1 MYAAF
6 GETMANVAALIVASF
21 VLTAMPVL
29 AGESRGFARFGYAS
43 GSRTFG
49 GLHARFGHD
58 SLTQRFDSFHFRS
71 GGRHPF
77 SHHFFHRRFHFGH
90 PGIIFHRPFGFQGT
104 FPGWRFIP
112 IQPSSPVIWSHYPIT
127 PGYEPRWHAPNVNV
141 EGERRDQRPLIS
153 LMLEHRE
160 ELELSRKQVQ
170 ELERLRHDYQREVIR
185 SEADLR
191 IAEIDLEKLLK
202 DDPVDLD
209 QVKAK
214 LQEIERVRADDRF
227 RRIRTIEQGKALLSP
242 EQREKLDTLAMSEQP
257 QFLEEASAE

>member
-1 MYAAF
+1 
-6 GETMANVAALIVASF
+6 MANVAAVIVAF
-21 VLTAMPVL
+21 FLLTAMPVS
-29 AGESRGFARFGYAS
+29 AGESRAFGRFGEAS
-43 GSRTFG
+43 GRRNPG
-49 GLHARFGHD
+49 GLHATFGHH
-58 SLTQRFDSFHFRS
+58 SRAHGFDRFHFRS
-71 GGRHPF
+71 GGRHHF
-77 SHHFFHRRFHFGH
+77 SHHFFHRHFHFGY
-90 PGIIFHRPFGFQGT
+90 PGIVFHRPFGFQGT

-112 IQPSSPVIWSHYPIT
+112 IQPSSRVIWSHYPIT
-127 PGYEPRWHAPNVNV
+127 LTRGYEPRWHLPNV
-141 EGERRDQRPLIS
+141 EGEPRDQRPLIS
-153 LMLEHRE
+153 FMLARRE

-170 ELERLRHDYQREVIR
+170 ELEQLRHDYQREVIR

-202 DDPVDLD
+202 DDPIDLD

-257 QFLEEASAE
+257 QFLEEASSE